1 MDVSMILPLTKASFN
16 PGEAE
21 KTIESFRNEDIKN
34 IAKAELFYYRGK
46 AQECSD
52 IARQYLTCDKVE
64 LKLSASILYTFANM
78 TLKNNEEAE
87 KGLNLIREFSERK
100 NDTSNEDQA
109 ICIFAKCIS
118 TILLH
123 LDVEDRLEEKESIF
137 NLPYELRICAA
148 YIAAHRLYLEEDYSQ
163 ALGISLSAI
172 MFCEE
177 TKPIIMIYLYCMIAI
192 CYINLKNLDE
202 AKRALLIA
210 WDMAKKDKLI
220 EPFIEHHG
228 LLQGLMEV
236 CVKKENPSR
245 YKEFTDAVIT
255 FSRGWANVHNN
266 LSEKQIGNTLSTI
279 EFSIAMLASRN
290 WSNQEI
296 GSYLGISLN
305 TVKHYLSSIYEK
317 LGINKR
323 SELRKFIL

>member
-64 LKLSASILYTFANM
+64 LTLSASILYTFANM
-78 TLKNNEEAE
+78 TLKKNEEAE
-87 KGLNLIREFSERK
+87 KGLNLIRDFSGRK
-100 NDTSNEDQA
+100 NETSNEDQA

-172 MFCEE
+172 MFSEE

-210 WDMAKKDKLI
+210 WDMAKKDELI

-236 CVKKENPSR
+236 CVKKEDPSR

-266 LSEKQIGNTLSTI
+266 LSEKQIGNTLSTM

-323 SELRKFIL
+323 SELRQFIL

>member
-1 MDVSMILPLTKASFN
+1 MEASMILPLTRASFK

-21 KTIESFRNEDIKN
+21 KTIESFQDEDIKT
-34 IAKAELFYYRGK
+34 IAKAELYYYKGK
-46 AQECSD
+46 AQACSD
-52 IARQYLTCDKVE
+52 LTKQYLTSEKVE

-78 TLKNNEEAE
+78 TLKKSEEVK
-87 KGLNLIREFSERK
+87 KGLNLIRKFS
-100 NDTSNEDQA
+100 DNESEKSGGDKA
-109 ICIFAKCIS
+109 ICIFAYYIS

-123 LDVEDRLEEKESIF
+123 LDADDQLLEKESIF

-148 YIAAHRLYLEEDYSQ
+148 YINAHRLYLEEDYSQ

-172 MFCEE
+172 LFSEE
-177 TKPIIMIYLYCMIAI
+177 VKPIIMIYLYCMIAI
-192 CYINLKNLDE
+192 CNINLKNLDE
-202 AKRALLIA
+202 AKQALLIA
-210 WDMAKKDKLI
+210 WDMAKKDELI

-236 CVKKENPSR
+236 CVKKEDPNK

-255 FSRGWANVHNN
+255 FSRGWSDIHNN
-266 LSEKQIGNTLSTI
+266 LSEKQIGNTLTTM

-296 GSYLGISLN
+296 ASYFEISVN

-323 SELRKFIL
+323 NELKQFIL

>member
-1 MDVSMILPLTKASFN
+1 MDVSMILPLTRASFK

-21 KTIESFRNEDIKN
+21 KIIESFQNEDIKA
-34 IAKAELFYYRGK
+34 IAKAELYYYKGK
-46 AQECSD
+46 AQACSD
-52 IARQYLTCDKVE
+52 ITKQYLTSEKVE

-78 TLKNNEEAE
+78 TLKKSEEVE
-87 KGLNLIREFSERK
+87 KGLNLIHNFSDNESEK
-100 NDTSNEDQA
+100 SGEDQA
-109 ICIFAKCIS
+109 ICIFAYYIS
-118 TILLH
+118 TILFH
-123 LDVEDRLEEKESIF
+123 LNADDQLLEKESIF
-137 NLPYELRICAA
+137 KLPYELRICAT
-148 YIAAHRLYLEEDYSQ
+148 YIVAHKLYLEEDYSQ

-172 MFCEE
+172 LFSEE
-177 TKPIIMIYLYCMIAI
+177 VKPIIMIYLYCMIAI
-192 CYINLKNLDE
+192 CNINLKNLDE

-210 WDMAKKDKLI
+210 WDMAKKDELI

-236 CVKKENPSR
+236 CVKKEDPNK

-255 FSRGWANVHNN
+255 FSRGWASVHNN
-266 LSEKQIGNTLSTI
+266 LSEKQIGNTLSTM

-296 GSYLGISLN
+296 ASYFEISVN

-323 SELRKFIL
+323 NELKQFIL

>member
-1 MDVSMILPLTKASFN
+1 MDVSMILPLTRASFK

-21 KTIESFRNEDIKN
+21 KIIESFQNEDIKA
-34 IAKAELFYYRGK
+34 IAKAELYYYKGK
-46 AQECSD
+46 AQACSD
-52 IARQYLTCDKVE
+52 ITKQYLTSEKVE

-78 TLKNNEEAE
+78 TLKKSEEVE
-87 KGLNLIREFSERK
+87 KGLNLIHNFSDNESEK
-100 NDTSNEDQA
+100 SGEDQA
-109 ICIFAKCIS
+109 ICIFAYYIS

-123 LDVEDRLEEKESIF
+123 LNADDQLLEKESIF
-137 NLPYELRICAA
+137 KLPYELRICAT
-148 YIAAHRLYLEEDYSQ
+148 YIVAHKLYLEEDYSQ

-172 MFCEE
+172 LFSEE
-177 TKPIIMIYLYCMIAI
+177 VKPIIMIYLYCMIAI
-192 CYINLKNLDE
+192 CNINLKNLDE

-210 WDMAKKDKLI
+210 WDMAKKDELI

-236 CVKKENPSR
+236 CVKKEDPNK

-255 FSRGWANVHNN
+255 FSRGWSDIHNN
-266 LSEKQIGNTLSTI
+266 LSQKQIGNTLSTM

-296 GSYLGISLN
+296 ASYFEISVN

-323 SELRKFIL
+323 NELKQFIL

>member
-1 MDVSMILPLTKASFN
+1 MDVSMILPLTRASFK

-21 KTIESFRNEDIKN
+21 KIIESFQNEDIKA
-34 IAKAELFYYRGK
+34 IAKAELYYYKGK
-46 AQECSD
+46 AQACSD
-52 IARQYLTCDKVE
+52 ITKQYLTSEKVE
-64 LKLSASILYTFANM
+64 LKLSTSILYTFANM
-78 TLKNNEEAE
+78 TLKKSEEVE
-87 KGLNLIREFSERK
+87 KGLNLIHNFSDNESEK
-100 NDTSNEDQA
+100 SGEDQA
-109 ICIFAKCIS
+109 ICMFAYYIS

-123 LDVEDRLEEKESIF
+123 LNADDQLLEKESIF
-137 NLPYELRICAA
+137 KLPYELRICAA
-148 YIAAHRLYLEEDYSQ
+148 YIVAHKLYLEEDYSQ

-172 MFCEE
+172 LFSEE
-177 TKPIIMIYLYCMIAI
+177 VKPIIMIYLYCMIAI
-192 CYINLKNLDE
+192 CNINLKNLDE

-210 WDMAKKDKLI
+210 WDMAKKDELI

-236 CVKKENPSR
+236 CVKKEDPNK

-255 FSRGWANVHNN
+255 FSRGWASVHNN
-266 LSEKQIGNTLSTI
+266 LSEKQIGNTLSTM

-296 GSYLGISLN
+296 AGYFEISVN

-323 SELRKFIL
+323 NELKQFIL